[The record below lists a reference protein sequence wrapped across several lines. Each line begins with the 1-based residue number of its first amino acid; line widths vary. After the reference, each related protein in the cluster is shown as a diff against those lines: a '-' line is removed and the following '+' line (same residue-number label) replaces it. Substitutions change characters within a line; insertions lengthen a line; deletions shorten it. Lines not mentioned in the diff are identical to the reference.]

1 MDRGIVSVC
10 FCTDSSEAINI
21 TQYGEPHVH
30 CPCDK
35 CKGRA
40 TWRMTAWRHMR
51 AMRSADGRSATNLSP
66 MLVFLG
72 IHCDKAYQ

>member
-1 MDRGIVSVC
+1 MDHGIVSVC

-40 TWRMTAWRHMR
+40 NMANDGVETYFKT
-51 AMRSADGRSATNLSP
+51 SA
-66 MLVFLG
+66 G
-72 IHCDKAYQ
+72 ISWYSL